1 MEMNMGK
8 FSEKLVGLLELAK
21 KKKNVLEY
29 QEISDY
35 FKDQPLDAEQMDKIF
50 DFLEASGVDV
60 LRITENSAD
69 DLMLDDDMDIDGL
82 DDEEEVEP
90 VKKFSPAK
98 SRQQAQ
104 EDDEPEEKSKRSSQP
119 KVTPI
124 HRTVTKKMPGTGM
137 EVCVIKPTSVEDA
150 REITET
156 LLANRTVVL
165 NLEGLDVDIAQR
177 IIDFTSGSCFA
188 ISGNLQKISHYIF
201 IITPASVDISG
212 DFQDFFGGAGS
223 FEMPINNGMS

>member
-1 MEMNMGK
+1 MG
-8 FSEKLVGLLELAK
+8 V
-21 KKKNVLEY
+21 
-29 QEISDY
+29 
-35 FKDQPLDAEQMDKIF
+35 MDK
-50 DFLEASGVDV
+50 FLTYMK
-60 LRITENSAD
+60 LND
-69 DLMLDDDMDIDGL
+69 DEEEYYDDDYL
-82 DDEEEVEP
+82 DDEEELEKPASRKTSAARP
-90 VKKFSPAK
+90 VKDSAE
-98 SRQQAQ
+98 A
-104 EDDEPEEKSKRSSQP
+104 DDRAVKKTVQP

-124 HRTVTKKMPGTGM
+124 RQNVTRKMPGAGM

-212 DFQDFFGGAGS
+212 DFQDIFGGS
-223 FEMPINNGMS
+223 FEMPLGGGR

>member
-1 MEMNMGK
+1 MGVMDK
-8 FSEKLVGLLELAK
+8 FLNYMKLNPEEDDYYDDDYDEPDYEVKK
-21 KKKNVLEY
+21 KKKNTVMKEELVA
-29 QEISDY
+29 
-35 FKDQPLDAEQMDKIF
+35 AE
-50 DFLEASGVDV
+50 
-60 LRITENSAD
+60 
-69 DLMLDDDMDIDGL
+69 
-82 DDEEEVEP
+82 EP
-90 VKKFSPAK
+90 VKKTTPK
-98 SRQQAQ
+98 ITPLNRQ
-104 EDDEPEEKSKRSSQP
+104 PR
-119 KVTPI
+119 
-124 HRTVTKKMPGTGM
+124 KMIGAGM

-212 DFQDFFGGAGS
+212 DFQELLSGA
-223 FEMPINNGMS
+223 FDVPINK